1 MPMRADSERTKAPA
15 LRLASPERNALPTSE
30 ARISTDRA
38 SRYLTQLCRHSDQ
51 MGRRPHYRPRA
62 QGGGDAPP
70 KVEHTEWSDTHGV
83 IRFARGQCTMQATQ
97 NTLTLRAEA
106 TDEDNLRQIQAGIA
120 GRLETMGRRDQ
131 LTVTWQRPEAA
142 EPEPGHGAAGPLRL
156 KGSGALQGRWPVKKI
171 ALIVVGVLVV
181 SVHLGLFG
189 AVLTTSPWTDWAA
202 NAVLALVLL
211 KAITIAAHI
220 VPARLA
226 IRRRKRR
233 PAPVSQAVPDEP
245 HDDELGRAA
254 PAKLGSKTGDD
265 RR

>member
-1 MPMRADSERTKAPA
+1 MPMGADSLRTKGPA
-15 LRLASPERNALPTSE
+15 LRPASPERNALLTSD
-30 ARISTDRA
+30 ARSSTDRA
-38 SRYLTQLCRHSDQ
+38 SRCLTQLCRHADQ

-62 QGGGDAPP
+62 HGGGGAPP

-83 IRFARGQCTMQATQ
+83 IRLASGQCTMQATQ

-106 TDEDNLRQIQAGIA
+106 ADEDNLRIVQDGIA
-120 GRLETMGRRDQ
+120 RRLETMGRRDQ

-142 EPEPGHGAAGPLRL
+142 ETEAEPGHGAAGPLRL

-171 ALIVVGVLVV
+171 ALIAVGVLIV

-189 AVLTTSPWTDWAA
+189 AVLTASPWTGWAA

-211 KAITIAAHI
+211 KAIAIAAHV

-226 IRRRKRR
+226 TRRRKRR
-233 PAPVSQAVPDEP
+233 ATPVSQAVPDDP
-245 HDDELGRAA
+245 HDDELGRTAA
-254 PAKLGSKTGDD
+254 EKLG
-265 RR
+265 